1 MPHSRDPHERARR
14 LARLI
19 VSDIITYNQDR
30 IVEGIKEDTL
40 FDLLKEDI
48 EVGRAHY
55 ERTIDPAVAEQSN
68 YFDHALVDILVKGR
82 GNIPSKIW

>member
-1 MPHSRDPHERARR
+1 VADARDPDARARR

-19 VSDIITYNQDR
+19 VSDIAAYNQDK

-40 FDLLKEDI
+40 FDLLKDDI
-48 EVGRAHY
+48 EVGRAY
-55 ERTIDPAVAEQSN
+55 YLKNIDPVVAERIE

-82 GNIPSKIW
+82 GNIPSRIW